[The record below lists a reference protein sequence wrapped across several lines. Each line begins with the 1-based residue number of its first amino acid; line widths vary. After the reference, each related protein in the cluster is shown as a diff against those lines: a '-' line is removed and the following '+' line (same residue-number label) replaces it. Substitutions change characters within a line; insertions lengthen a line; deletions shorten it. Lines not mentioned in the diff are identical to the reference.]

1 MPLEFTAHFAENPF
15 AASPLVHRFN
25 ATAYEIAFL
34 ARIFAKQ
41 RRSVMKLF
49 VLFTLAL
56 LLACSAV
63 QTTHAQGAPVREV
76 LSNDSIINL
85 VKAGFKE
92 GTIISLIRT
101 SPVTFDITTAK
112 LVTLKKNKVSEKII
126 TAMIERQNFGG
137 GMASGSL
144 ADDEFF
150 KQDDDAFFRG
160 VNPNQPAPGQ
170 KDAPTQADPRMDESE
185 TPIFG
190 SRSGGKSQS
199 RSRGLGGPNGTA
211 SNEGETFGSASVKI
225 LRPPSEAGGGAPKLE
240 RAPKLDNKA
249 ILDLIEAGFSEGSI
263 MRKIE
268 SSQVDFDVSA
278 KALAELRKNRV
289 SEAVIKAMA
298 EAMGIEMK

>member
-1 MPLEFTAHFAENPF
+1 
-15 AASPLVHRFN
+15 
-25 ATAYEIAFL
+25 
-34 ARIFAKQ
+34 
-41 RRSVMKLF
+41 MKSF
-49 VLFTLAL
+49 VPVVLAL
-56 LLACSAV
+56 LLTCGAV
-63 QTTHAQGAPVREV
+63 QTAQAQGAPVREV

-92 GTIISLIRT
+92 STVIALIRT
-101 SPVTFDITTAK
+101 SPVSFDITTAK
-112 LVTLKKNKVSEKII
+112 LVTLKRNKVSEKVI

-137 GMASGSL
+137 LNAGASL

-150 KQDDDAFFRG
+150 RQDDDAFFRG
-160 VNPNQPAPGQ
+160 VNPNQPNSGVPGQ
-170 KDAPTQADPRMDESE
+170 KDAPTQTDPRTDSRVDEPE
-185 TPIFG
+185 NPIFG

-199 RSRGLGGPNGTA
+199 RSRGLGGPNGSA

-225 LRPPSEAGGGAPKLE
+225 IRPPSEAGGPGAPKLE
-240 RAPKLDNKA
+240 RAPKLDNKT

-263 MRKIE
+263 LRKIE
-268 SSQVDFDVSA
+268 SSQVEFDVSA

>member
-1 MPLEFTAHFAENPF
+1 
-15 AASPLVHRFN
+15 
-25 ATAYEIAFL
+25 
-34 ARIFAKQ
+34 
-41 RRSVMKLF
+41 MKSL

-56 LLACSAV
+56 LLACGVAHPI
-63 QTTHAQGAPVREV
+63 HAQGAPVREV

-126 TAMIERQNFGG
+126 TAMIERQNFGS

-150 KQDDDAFFRG
+150 KADDDAFFRG
-160 VNPNQPAPGQ
+160 VNPNQPTPGQPMPGQPMPGQPMPGQ
-170 KDAPTQADPRMDESE
+170 KDAPTQVDPRMDETE

-199 RSRGLGGPNGTA
+199 RSRGLTGPNGSA

-263 MRKIE
+263 LRKIE

-278 KALAELRKNRV
+278 KALADLRKNRV

-298 EAMGIEMK
+298 EAMGVEMK

>member
-1 MPLEFTAHFAENPF
+1 
-15 AASPLVHRFN
+15 
-25 ATAYEIAFL
+25 
-34 ARIFAKQ
+34 
-41 RRSVMKLF
+41 MKSLIP
-49 VLFTLAL
+49 FTLAL
-56 LLACSAV
+56 LLACGAV
-63 QTTHAQGAPVREV
+63 QTTHAQGTPVREV

-126 TAMIERQNFGG
+126 TAMIERQNFSS
-137 GMASGSL
+137 GMGSGSL

-150 KQDDDAFFRG
+150 KADDDAFFRG
-160 VNPNQPAPGQ
+160 VNPNQPQPGAPSQ
-170 KDAPTQADPRMDESE
+170 KDAPTQIDPRMDESE

-199 RSRGLGGPNGTA
+199 RSRGLGGPNGSV

-263 MRKIE
+263 LRKIE

-278 KALAELRKNRV
+278 KALADLRKNRV
-289 SEAVIKAMA
+289 SEPVIKAMA

>member
-1 MPLEFTAHFAENPF
+1 
-15 AASPLVHRFN
+15 
-25 ATAYEIAFL
+25 
-34 ARIFAKQ
+34 
-41 RRSVMKLF
+41 MKSF
-49 VLFTLAL
+49 VLSTLVL
-56 LLACSAV
+56 LLAGSAV

-76 LSNDSIINL
+76 LSNDSVINL

-126 TAMIERQNFGG
+126 TAMIERQNFSS
-137 GMASGSL
+137 GMGSGSL

-150 KQDDDAFFRG
+150 KADDDAFFRG
-160 VNPNQPAPGQ
+160 VNPNQPQPGVPSQ
-170 KDAPTQADPRMDESE
+170 KDAPTQADPRADSRMDESE

-263 MRKIE
+263 LRKIE

-278 KALAELRKNRV
+278 KAVAELRKNRV

>member
-1 MPLEFTAHFAENPF
+1 
-15 AASPLVHRFN
+15 
-25 ATAYEIAFL
+25 
-34 ARIFAKQ
+34 
-41 RRSVMKLF
+41 MKLF
-49 VLFTLAL
+49 GLFTLSL
-56 LLACSAV
+56 LLACSTV

-112 LVTLKKNKVSEKII
+112 LVTLKKNRVSEKII

-137 GMASGSL
+137 GMANGSL

-150 KQDDDAFFRG
+150 KADDDAFFRG

-170 KDAPTQADPRMDESE
+170 KDAPTQADPRMDETE

-199 RSRGLGGPNGTA
+199 RSRGLGGPNGSA

-263 MRKIE
+263 LRKIE
-268 SSQVDFDVSA
+268 SSQVDFDISA

>member
-1 MPLEFTAHFAENPF
+1 MKSFVPF
-15 AASPLVHRFN
+15 
-25 ATAYEIAFL
+25 
-34 ARIFAKQ
+34 
-41 RRSVMKLF
+41 M
-49 VLFTLAL
+49 LAL
-56 LLACSAV
+56 LLACDTV
-63 QTTHAQGAPVREV
+63 QVSLAQGAPVREV

-92 GTIISLIRT
+92 NTIISLIRT

-137 GMASGSL
+137 GMGTGSL

-160 VNPNQPAPGQ
+160 VNPNQPQPGAPGQ
-170 KDAPTQADPRMDESE
+170 KDAPTQVDPRMDEAE
-185 TPIFG
+185 NPIFG

-199 RSRGLGGPNGTA
+199 RSRGLGGPNGNA

-225 LRPPSEAGGGAPKLE
+225 LRPPSEAGGAGAPKLE

-263 MRKIE
+263 LRKIE
-268 SSQVDFDVSA
+268 NSQVDFDISA

-289 SEAVIKAMA
+289 SDAVIKAMA